1 MFCGDYDEVV
11 SSWSPEK
18 VFDLVITDIPFGVL
32 DKEHDKAPDISRL
45 LKVLAPRVTERGKGQ
60 L

>member
-1 MFCGDYDEVV
+1 V
-11 SSWSPEK
+11 SSWPAEK

-60 L
+60 HV